1 MKKLFA
7 LLLAV
12 VMVLGLSATAWA
24 ADDAGLET

>member
-12 VMVLGLSATAWA
+12 LMVATMSVAL
-24 ADDAGLET
+24 ADEVLTVVT